1 MWTAK
6 DYQFM
11 SRAIQIAKNGQYT
24 CDPNPIVGCVITKND
39 SLISEGWHEMSG
51 RPHAEINALNA
62 CENSIGSTM
71 YVTLEPCSYHGR
83 TPPCIDAL
91 VDAKLKKVIISMV
104 DPNPKV
110 SGRGISQL
118 KELGIETK
126 QGLLE
131 SQARKLNIG
140 FAKRVTSNLPYVRC
154 KMAQS
159 LDGATALVNGASR
172 WISSPEARRDA
183 HHLRAAS
190 SAILTSVETI
200 IRDNSMLNPRDL
212 EFDFKE
218 PVRVIVD
225 RNLRIPEKSRIFEDK
240 SKIIIYTQIKSDNHK
255 KFRNHDLDIVC
266 IQKSDTWLN
275 DVCKNMAK
283 EYEINEVLIESG
295 ATFSGAMIDA
305 GLVDELVIYMA
316 PKLFGNES
324 LPLFKLKK
332 NNAIEDTLECEYTDI
347 RKIGKDLRLTLK
359 LKK

>member
-11 SRAIQIAKNGQYT
+11 SQAIQLAKRGRYT

-39 SLISEGWHEMSG
+39 SLISEGWHAMSG

-62 CENSIGSTM
+62 CENSVDSTM
-71 YVTLEPCSYHGR
+71 YVTLEPCSYHGK

-91 VDAKLKKVIISMV
+91 VNAKLKKVIISMV

-110 SGRGISQL
+110 SGSGIREL
-118 KELGIETK
+118 KKSGIEIK

-131 SQARKLNIG
+131 TQAHKLNNG
-140 FAKRVTSNLPYVRC
+140 FTKRMTTGLPYVRC

-159 LDGATALVNGASR
+159 LDGATALANRKSQ
-172 WISSPEARRDA
+172 WITSSEARRDV
-183 HHLRAAS
+183 HYLRAAS
-190 SAILTSVETI
+190 SAILTSAETV
-200 IRDNSMLNPRDL
+200 IRDDPMLNPRNL
-212 EFDFKE
+212 KCDFKE
-218 PVRVIVD
+218 PIRVIVD
-225 RNLRIPEKSRIFEDK
+225 RNLRTSEKSRIFK
-240 SKIIIYTQIKSDNHK
+240 HKGKIVIYTQVESDNYKKFKGHDVDIVYISKSD
-255 KFRNHDLDIVC
+255 V
-266 IQKSDTWLN
+266 WLN
-275 DVCKNMAK
+275 DVCKNMA
-283 EYEINEVLIESG
+283 ENYEINEVLIESG

-316 PKLFGNES
+316 AKLFGNES

-332 NNAIEDTLECEYTDI
+332 NNEIEDTMECEYTDI
-347 RKIGKDLRLTLK
+347 RKIGKDLRLTMK

>member
-11 SRAIQIAKNGQYT
+11 SQAIQLAKHGQYT
-24 CDPNPIVGCVITKND
+24 CDPNPIVGCVIIKND
-39 SLISEGWHEMSG
+39 SVVSEGWHAMSG
-51 RPHAEINALNA
+51 QPHAEINALNA
-62 CENSIGSTM
+62 CENSDDSTM
-71 YVTLEPCSYHGR
+71 YITLEPCSHHGR
-83 TPPCIDAL
+83 TPPCIDSL

-110 SGRGISQL
+110 SGNGIREL
-118 KELGIETK
+118 KNSGIEIK

-131 SQARKLNIG
+131 TQARKLNNG
-140 FAKRVTSNLPYVRC
+140 FIKRMTSDLPYIRC

-159 LDGATALVNGASR
+159 LDGATALANGNSQ
-172 WISSPEARRDA
+172 WITSPEARRDV
-183 HHLRAAS
+183 HYLRAAS
-190 SAILTSVETI
+190 SAILTSAETI
-200 IRDNSMLNPRDL
+200 ARDNPLLNPRNL

-218 PVRVIVD
+218 PIRIIVD
-225 RNLRIPEKSRIFEDK
+225 RNLRTSEKSRIFDYK
-240 SKIIIYTQIKSDNHK
+240 GKIIIYTQIESDNYK
-255 KFRNHDLDIVC
+255 KFRDYDVDIVY
-266 IQKSDTWLN
+266 ISKSDTWLN
-275 DVCKNMAK
+275 DICKNMAK

-324 LPLFKLKK
+324 LPLFRLKII
-332 NNAIEDTLECEYTDI
+332 NEIEDTMEFEYTDI
-347 RKIGKDLRLTLK
+347 RKIGKDLRLIMK

>member
-11 SRAIQIAKNGQYT
+11 SRAIQLAKHGQYT

-39 SLISEGWHEMSG
+39 ILISEGWHAVTG
-51 RPHAEINALNA
+51 KPHAEINALNA

-71 YVTLEPCSYHGR
+71 YVTLEPCSHHGR
-83 TPPCIDAL
+83 TPPCIGAL
-91 VDAKLKKVIISMV
+91 VDAKLKKVIISMA

-110 SGRGISQL
+110 SGRGIRQL
-118 KELGIETK
+118 EELGIEIK

-140 FAKRVTSNLPYVRC
+140 FIKRMTSDLPYVRC

-159 LDGATALVNGASR
+159 LDGATALANGVSK
-172 WISSPEARRDA
+172 WITSFEARRDV

-190 SAILTSVETI
+190 SAILTSAETI
-200 IRDNSMLNPRDL
+200 VRDNPILNPRDL
-212 EFDFKE
+212 DFDFKE
-218 PVRVIVD
+218 PIRVIVD
-225 RNLRIPEKSRIFEDK
+225 RNLRISEKSRIFEYRG
-240 SKIIIYTQIKSDNHK
+240 KIIIYTQVESDNHK
-255 KFRNHDLDIVC
+255 KFRNHNVDI
-266 IQKSDTWLN
+266 IYISKSDTWLN

-283 EYEINEVLIESG
+283 KYEVNEVLIESG

-305 GLVDELVIYMA
+305 GLVDELIIYMA

-332 NNAIEDTLECEYTDI
+332 INEIKDTMGCEYTDI
-347 RKIGKDLRLTLK
+347 RKIGKDLRLTMK
-359 LKK
+359 LRK

>member
-11 SRAIQIAKNGQYT
+11 SQAIQLAKYGQYT
-24 CDPNPIVGCVITKND
+24 CDPNPIVGCVIIQND
-39 SLISEGWHEMSG
+39 SVVSEGWHAMFGEA
-51 RPHAEINALNA
+51 HAEINALNA
-62 CENSIGSTM
+62 CEDSTDSTV

-91 VDAKLKKVIISMV
+91 VDAKPKKIIISMV

-110 SGRGISQL
+110 SGNGIREL
-118 KELGIETK
+118 KKSGIEIK

-131 SQARKLNIG
+131 TQARKLNNG
-140 FAKRVTSNLPYVRC
+140 FIKRMTLGLPYIRC

-159 LDGATALVNGASR
+159 LDGATALANGNSQ
-172 WISSPEARRDA
+172 WITSLKARRDV
-183 HHLRAAS
+183 HYLRAAS

-200 IRDNSMLNPRDL
+200 VRDNPMLNPRNL

-218 PVRVIVD
+218 PIRVIVD
-225 RNLRIPEKSRIFEDK
+225 RNLRIPEKSRIFEHK
-240 SKIIIYTQIKSDNHK
+240 SKIIIYTQIESDNHK

-305 GLVDELVIYMA
+305 GLVDELVIYMT
-316 PKLFGNES
+316 PKLFGHES

-332 NNAIEDTLECEYTDI
+332 NNAIEDTLECEYSDI